1 MRRRRSACS
10 ISSAHTV
17 LCSSLTSCLRP
28 PARSYL
34 SARNIPFLN
43 LRTLDNLNARDILR
57 AKKLVVSKGAM
68 TVLTER
74 YGADEE

>member
-1 MRRRRSACS
+1 
-10 ISSAHTV
+10 
-17 LCSSLTSCLRP
+17 
-28 PARSYL
+28 L